1 MYYNLGLERGITL
14 SSLVHCPG
22 MVEEAADLLQKL
34 GVDSTDMKQL
44 QQVQVTQNQILLIN
58 QLSGLQLLFIWI
70 TSPPEEGEHQIIKI
84 SSFYGGIG
92 RVSSNQRSI

>member
-1 MYYNLGLERGITL
+1 MLAHEDVHILITELQVYYNLGLERGITL

-44 QQVQVTQNQILLIN
+44 QQVQARQNQILPIN
-58 QLSGLQLLFIWI
+58 QLPGLQLLLIWI
-70 TSPPEEGEHQIIKI
+70 TSPPEEGEH
-84 SSFYGGIG
+84 
-92 RVSSNQRSI
+92 

>member
-1 MYYNLGLERGITL
+1 MFSLDEGRTVPALVYVTFSGTVQVALLFMLTHEEAHIWINELQVYYNLGLERGITL

-44 QQVQVTQNQILLIN
+44 QQVQARQNHIL
-58 QLSGLQLLFIWI
+58 
-70 TSPPEEGEHQIIKI
+70 HH
-84 SSFYGGIG
+84 
-92 RVSSNQRSI
+92 

>member
-1 MYYNLGLERGITL
+1 MLTHEEAHIWINELQVYYNLGLERGITL

-44 QQVQVTQNQILLIN
+44 QQVQARQNQILPIN
-58 QLSGLQLLFIWI
+58 QLPGLQLLLIWI
-70 TSPPEEGEHQIIKI
+70 TSPSEEGEH
-84 SSFYGGIG
+84 
-92 RVSSNQRSI
+92 